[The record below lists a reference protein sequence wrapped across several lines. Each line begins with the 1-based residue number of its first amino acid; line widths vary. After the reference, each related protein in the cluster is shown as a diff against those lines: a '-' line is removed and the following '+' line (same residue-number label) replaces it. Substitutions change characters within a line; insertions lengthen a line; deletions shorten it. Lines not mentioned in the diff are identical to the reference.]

1 MPHFVQYI
9 DSSLAGT
16 HMIGNMRA
24 YRIRFAAAAAILL
37 IAAWALAERLEDTF
51 FIPPDHPAIQYAQR
65 PANDPVA
72 LLDKRLRRGQVTLSM
87 APNGLGYLPALL
99 KELGINADSQV
110 LVFSKTSIQREK
122 ISPQTPRA
130 IYFNDDVSV
139 GYVRD
144 GDLLELTA
152 LDPAQGVR
160 FYVLENSGRPT
171 FSSSGDC
178 LRCHQGAVT
187 LGIPGLLVSSVHPA
201 SGEPHAP
208 HGGAFM
214 TDQRTPFN
222 QRWGGWYVTG
232 THGSQVHQGNNVN
245 LVDPLHPGGPSTE
258 ETQNVTS
265 LAGRFDTTRYL
276 APTSDIVALMTL
288 EHQTRMTNLMI
299 RIGWDVRIEL
309 HDHKLRDEKT
319 DAAAQALIDSEID
332 QMVTYMLFAD
342 EEPLTAPVKGVS
354 TFTQTFSQRGPRD
367 RQGRGLRDFDLKTR
381 LFRYPLSYMIY
392 SPAFDG
398 MPPTVRERVYQR
410 LYNVLTGK
418 GQSPEFAHL
427 SAEDRT
433 AILEIVRETKQGLP
447 AYWTAH

>member
-1 MPHFVQYI
+1 
-9 DSSLAGT
+9 
-16 HMIGNMRA
+16 MIGNMGA
-24 YRIRFAAAAAILL
+24 FRIRFAAAAVVPL
-37 IAAWALAERLEDTF
+37 IAAWALAERLEDAF
-51 FIPPDHPAIQYAQR
+51 LIPPDHPAIQYAQR
-65 PANDPVA
+65 LPNDPVA

-87 APNGLGYLPALL
+87 APNGLGYLPSVL

-110 LVFSKTSIQREK
+110 LVFSKTSIQAEK
-122 ISPQTPRA
+122 ISPRTPRA
-130 IYFNDDVSV
+130 IYFNDNVSV

-144 GDLLELTA
+144 SDLLELTA
-152 LDPAQGVR
+152 LDPAQGVK
-160 FYVLENSGRPT
+160 FYVLDNSSRPT

-178 LRCHQGAVT
+178 LRCHQGPVT
-187 LGIPGLLVSSVHPA
+187 LGIPGLLVSSIHPA
-201 SGEPHAP
+201 SGEPRAS

-232 THGSQVHQGNNVN
+232 THGAQIHQGNNVN

-276 APTSDIVALMTL
+276 VPTSDIVALMTL

-299 RIGWDVRIEL
+299 RIGWDARIAL

-319 DAAAQALIDSEID
+319 DAAAQALIDSEIG

-354 TFTQTFSQRGPRD
+354 TFTQTFPERGPRD
-367 RQGRGLRDFDLKTR
+367 HEGRSLRDFDLKTR

-398 MPPTVRERVYQR
+398 MPPMVRERVYRR
-410 LYNVLTGK
+410 LYDVLTGK
-418 GQSPEFAHL
+418 DQSQVFANR
-427 SAEDRT
+427 SAEERT

-447 AYWTAH
+447 AYWTAR